1 MASTRVLGNILAL
14 VVVTSVLLVQGA
26 RDKLILAEDERRA
39 PHQCDS
45 ASIQDDWLSRGLKM
59 SRKSESGRAYVAC
72 PGGKEQKVSCFPDE
86 CVDAPWCFVDNHC
99 GSWLFGCHQTAG
111 FDLRC
116 PVLAPLS
123 AWALLGLTNYSV
135 APGHDGDWFSHGDV
149 YASVVLGLVG
159 SSGMSRV
166 YNSDVRWNSNTGS
179 HDFHLYVPRAGTV
192 HGHEFRTDVSV
203 FFHDKDVLSTD
214 DIIGEIKTIE
224 LSNGTF
230 EYTLTNSQ
238 GDATGT
244 VQGYVATGEDLE
256 RQAASLSMRG
266 RVPLIGA
273 KEQGDEFV
281 LATIRN
287 DEVEQELEYARTGS
301 AIPETLHGI
310 FWMDQRGKHLPIP
323 SDPDYKQVCASA
335 ADELLVTFGEGNW
348 DPEELCFRDVSLPGG
363 SPTKGHW
370 TWMNE
375 GWNTRKTWTDGWN
388 RAWEG
393 SKNENTRIEFCFS
406 DSSLQTIELVAYIK
420 AGDWLENFAGYNLP
434 ETIDGFIKLP
444 RSVMSWNM
452 RKKPWGWDRESV
464 VGPDARKLRN
474 VLKGDLFQWLDNV
487 NIICHY
493 PVFQVVDGNGERT
506 EHYDAYLA
514 WANTDFPEC
523 KESTFE
529 CPLANGNGT
538 SLVGRLGVKHH

>member
-1 MASTRVLGNILAL
+1 VGLA
-14 VVVTSVLLVQGA
+14 G
-26 RDKLILAEDERRA
+26 K
-39 PHQCDS
+39 
-45 ASIQDDWLSRGLKM
+45 SR
-59 SRKSESGRAYVAC
+59 SGR
-72 PGGKEQKVSCFPDE
+72 
-86 CVDAPWCFVDNHC
+86 
-99 GSWLFGCHQTAG
+99 T
-111 FDLRC
+111 
-116 PVLAPLS
+116 
-123 AWALLGLTNYSV
+123 
-135 APGHDGDWFSHGDV
+135 
-149 YASVVLGLVG
+149 
-159 SSGMSRV
+159 
-166 YNSDVRWNSNTGS
+166 YNSDVRWNSNTGT
-179 HDFHLYVPRAGTV
+179 HDFHLYVPLADTV
-192 HGHEFRTDVSV
+192 IGHEFRTTVTV
-203 FFHDKDVLSTD
+203 YFHDKDLWSSD
-214 DIIGEIKTIE
+214 DVIGKTTLIE

-230 EYTLTNSQ
+230 EQTLTNSR

-266 RVPLIGA
+266 RMPLTGA

-287 DEVEQELEYARTGS
+287 DEVEHELEYARTGS
-301 AIPETLHGI
+301 VVPERLHGI
-310 FWMDQRGKHLPIP
+310 FWMDQRGKNLPIP
-323 SDPDYKQVCASA
+323 SDPDYKQECASA
-335 ADELLVTFGEGNW
+335 ADELLVSFGEGNW

-375 GWNTRKTWTDGWN
+375 GDGWN
-388 RAWEG
+388 RAWQGTKTED
-393 SKNENTRIEFCFS
+393 TRIEFCFS
-406 DSSLQTIELVAYIK
+406 DSTLQTVELRAYIK
-420 AGDWLENFAGYNLP
+420 AGDWLENLVGLNLP
-434 ETIDGFIKLP
+434 EPIDGFIMVP

-464 VGPDARKLRN
+464 IGPDARKFRN

-493 PVFQVVDGNGERT
+493 PVFQVVDGNGKRT

-514 WANTDFPEC
+514 WANTNFPEC

-538 SLVGRLGVKHH
+538 SLVGRLGVKNQ